1 MAAAA
6 AVNTPLTM
14 TGADI
19 ANMYGKSN
27 TIFSDSPNAGR
38 SGTSGYYGSL
48 GALSPYS
55 PQPYSYQDFATP
67 ANLTSISAKQ
77 AALQS
82 NIMAQNAQAQQAENA
97 QRGQAIL
104 SGYGQRIANNRG
116 FADQQMGMIDSY
128 GNSQRLALDQQ
139 RQAQMA
145 NARQSAMSRGLGNT
159 TIQDSLNRGVNADYA
174 RNQLGLTDQ
183 LLQNRLNQNQTN
195 IGTENQLTGD
205 RLQFLGAIQNPYPT
219 LADIS
224 NLYLQSGVLQETA
237 GSRK

>member
-1 MAAAA
+1 MAK

-14 TGADI
+14 TGAEMG
-19 ANMYGKSN
+19 ALWGKGN
-27 TIFSDSPNAGR
+27 TQFSDPPNAGV
-38 SGTSGYYGSL
+38 SGSSGDYGRL
-48 GALSPYS
+48 GALASYS
-55 PQPYSYQDFATP
+55 PQQYQYKDFTTP
-67 ANLTSISAKQ
+67 DYLTSLSAKQ
-77 AALQS
+77 TALGA
-82 NIMAQNAQAQQAENA
+82 NVLAQNAQAAQGEQAA
-97 QRGQAIL
+97 RGQAIL

-116 FADQQMGMIDSY
+116 FADQQMGMIDAY

-145 NARQSAMSRGLGNT
+145 RSRQSAMSRGLGNT
-159 TIQDSLNRGVNADYA
+159 TIQDSLNRGVDADYA

-205 RLQFLGAIQNPYPT
+205 RLQFLGAIQNPYPS

-224 NLYLQSGVLQETA
+224 NLYLQSGILQETA

>member
-1 MAAAA
+1 MPAPTTTTA
-6 AVNTPLTM
+6 
-14 TGADI
+14 ADI
-19 ANMYGKSN
+19 ASLYGKGN
-27 TIFSDSPNAGR
+27 TLFSDSPNVGV
-38 SGTSGYYGSL
+38 SGTSGYYGRL
-48 GALSPYS
+48 GSLSPYS
-55 PQPYSYQDFATP
+55 PQPYTYTDYTPPATM
-67 ANLTSISAKQ
+67 TSISAQQ

-82 NIMAQNAQAQQAENA
+82 NIMAQNAQAQQGENA

-116 FADQQMGMIDSY
+116 FADQQSGMIDAY
-128 GNSQRLALDQQ
+128 GASQRLALEQQ
-139 RQAQMA
+139 RQAQAA

-159 TIQDSLNRGVNADYA
+159 TIQDAMTRGVNADYA
-174 RNQLGLTDQ
+174 RNQLGLNDQ

-195 IGTENQLTGD
+195 IGLENQLTGE

-237 GSRK
+237 TSRR